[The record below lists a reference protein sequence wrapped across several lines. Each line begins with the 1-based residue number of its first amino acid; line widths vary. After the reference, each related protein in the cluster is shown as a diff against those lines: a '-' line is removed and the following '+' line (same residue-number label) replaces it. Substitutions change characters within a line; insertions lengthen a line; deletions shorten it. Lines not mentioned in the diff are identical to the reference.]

1 MCVCVYR
8 RLWGSVSQCRLL
20 FSPTLPSTPLPP
32 QVWNPCMYNRSE
44 GVGVL
49 SNTGATNVIEGEYM
63 AAGRRVLHYV
73 TGDLIGGT
81 GVSSNVLR
89 IDKNHQYISVA
100 TMLVPSLDRMMG
112 VAGLDMCDGRR
123 WKKHVRVCGELF
135 STGYRTNITK
145 RPNTLQDRNCSFGYF
160 DFRLMPPPEPILNR
174 DECPR
179 DRSPSP
185 PTPTRPSPPPPTGGR
200 PSPRPSPPP
209 VGWHSPPAN
218 SCLCQPKCKCKHLTK
233 LVLRARS
240 RLCAACLKA
249 WVLLVEVCTFLL
261 LLVNIECQYVAVYL
275 NSVLFTSLKRLL
287 L

>member
-1 MCVCVYR
+1 
-8 RLWGSVSQCRLL
+8 
-20 FSPTLPSTPLPP
+20 
-32 QVWNPCMYNRSE
+32 
-44 GVGVL
+44 
-49 SNTGATNVIEGEYM
+49 M

-81 GVSSNVLR
+81 GVSSDVLR

-185 PTPTRPSPPPPTGGR
+185 PPPTRPSPPPPTRPSPPPTHGGGR
-200 PSPRPSPPP
+200 PSPSPTYGGPTPSPTPGGRPSPPGGRPSPPPPP
-209 VGWHSPPAN
+209 VGWHSPPAD

-233 LVLRARS
+233 LVLRARG
-240 RLCAACLKA
+240 RGCVRPALKSGCYLLKC
-249 WVLLVEVCTFLL
+249 VLPYCSWSILSANMSLSTLTLFCSLL
-261 LLVNIECQYVAVYL
+261 SNGSSCE
-275 NSVLFTSLKRLL
+275 S
-287 L
+287 